1 MKQLQGCLSLIL
13 SLFRREAPPPGSLEE
28 IPGIRPYVK
37 KLNELGIKTQ
47 EDLIGRS
54 YTGWDRQV
62 LADKV
67 GAGRETFDR
76 FVRWAEIR
84 HFIEIDPATRFY
96 ELLSAAN
103 ADSVELLWYN
113 PPNILLPKLREINR
127 EKHIAP
133 KDPTEEHVTDW
144 YQQALSY
151 SPRAPGGEAVKQ
163 VVKSNPVAW
172 TRNWTFHYL
181 LFGQGAGIDWNMV
194 AACRTYVETFRITI
208 GFSHDHAA
216 MGKQCR
222 DHSSHAG
229 HSSILV
235 PGIYARR
242 VTIIGTETSGGAL
255 TYAVDAGTYNILKN
269 DGPGIEVERVKVTS
283 AGGLQQHMDGR
294 ARSGQP
300 FRGYDY
306 PP

>member
-1 MKQLQGCLSLIL
+1 MELHLEVQPS
-13 SLFRREAPPPGSLEE
+13 PPGSLEE
-28 IPGIRPYVK
+28 IPGIEPYIR
-37 KLNELGIKTQ
+37 KLNVLDIKTQ

-54 YTGWDRQV
+54 HTGWDRQA

-113 PPNILLPKLREINR
+113 SPHILLPKLLAINR
-127 EKHIAP
+127 EEYIAP
-133 KDPTEEHVTDW
+133 KDPTEEDVTNW

-151 SPRAPGGEAVKQ
+151 SPRAPGGEAVKRA
-163 VVKSNPVAW
+163 VKSNPVTW
-172 TRNWTFHYL
+172 TTGWTFHYL
-181 LFGQGAGIDWNMV
+181 LFGQGAGIDWDMV
-194 AACRTYVETFRITI
+194 DACQTYIETFRVTI
-208 GFSHDHAA
+208 GFSYDHAA

-222 DHSSHAG
+222 DHFSHAG

-235 PGIYARR
+235 PGIVARW
-242 VTIIGTETSGGAL
+242 VTIIGTETAGNHL
-255 TYAVDAGTYNILKN
+255 NYPVDANAYNLLTS
-269 DGPGIEVERVKVTS
+269 DSPGIQVERVHVTWT
-283 AGGLQQHMDGR
+283 GDLQAHMNWR
-294 ARSGQP
+294 ASTWQP
-300 FRGYDY
+300 FLGYDY
-306 PP
+306 YPP